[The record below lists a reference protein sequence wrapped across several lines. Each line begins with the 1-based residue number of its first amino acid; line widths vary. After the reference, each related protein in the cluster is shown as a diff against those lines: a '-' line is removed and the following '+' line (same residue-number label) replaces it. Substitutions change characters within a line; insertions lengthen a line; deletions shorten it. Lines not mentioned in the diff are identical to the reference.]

1 MSSKAF
7 QFSIRRLVL
16 VDSAGFCYVE
26 LPVDAHGVLLGSGNL
41 GKSSLLNSLRL
52 FLLPESNF
60 RNSRRKF
67 AFRNASAGSH
77 YSNEESYQHYFPGQ
91 YSFLIMEVENPMGVH
106 CQILYRDKA
115 SELSFGRI
123 FVPVPYSELRPLFW
137 DADSETDADGIG
149 RAVSGLSF
157 ARVSAAVKKLSGETV
172 FTSDTGKLRNML
184 YSSDLMSADA
194 VRYSVLPLADR
205 DERKVQSLRTLILL
219 LFEMKADDRAMA
231 EAVASIIEADKKF
244 ADDAFDFDIDQFL
257 QRHETLKKQHAHLTR
272 IDSQS
277 PRFQAL
283 SEAYR
288 RYGNMAGNQND
299 FAAFRD
305 GLGQALAQA
314 RDEHREA
321 NEARM
326 GHREAL
332 KQISARVS
340 ALNKSASELDG
351 EIRAHQRILADG
363 ESIQQK
369 GELLIARYAGMSLE
383 EIRDILK
390 EDLSESEAQLK
401 AFKSADQAVLQ
412 KQRLGEELT
421 RLDARIED
429 LAQRRKNR
437 QWQLHRQLDKCV
449 ADPLGAIDHRL
460 MLASPGQ
467 ALDEATLETL
477 RAFSAL
483 LEKQEDGYWWF
494 DTRFDHRPLSEQDLE
509 SEADRLKSER
519 HSIARRLDELDGES
533 RNALDLPRKIE
544 QLEKEI
550 AAVAGDL
557 TLLER
562 LPGSKSR
569 CTDAAEA
576 IRQAQEQRSELALQ
590 LEEEQEKQTIL
601 EEQLGRAESVVR
613 RLGERE
619 KELLLMNR
627 TLGSQLQR
635 FPHLKTATAESPMAP
650 SELSVTRLDEIV
662 QTLEQMSDLHHRIL
676 SGLRDFV
683 REGILDDASGSL
695 QQDSPDS
702 HAVHERFVALTE
714 VFAEVR
720 EQEEVLREQV
730 LAHNETVASYRHAL
744 KANYEH
750 IRRFENQLNSELDGV
765 TINDLV
771 EIRVDIH
778 THPKFRNLVEE
789 SEGIDPYS
797 DQLQSDAFYDRLR
810 VFVAEFFSEESQG
823 NRLTMDRVI
832 TGVAYRTRKQDARE
846 LDRKGQSTSTTAL
859 INLELVHRLLRRVL
873 YPGVGLS
880 FPMVLDELASVDVS
894 QVPALLARLKS
905 QGFNLFSAATHSASP
920 EVIYQVGRHMEVG
933 LMRTAHPYD
942 ARRTLVFWGGA
953 EGFSREG
960 EERPWL
966 DQEQSGLWDTVHE

>member
-1 MSSKAF
+1 MSSNAF

-26 LPVDAHGVLLGSGNL
+26 LPVDTHAVLLGTGNL

-60 RNSRRKF
+60 RNSRKKF

-137 DADSETDADGIG
+137 DGDGDADGIG

-157 ARVSAAVKKLSGETV
+157 ARVSAAVKKLSSETV

-231 EAVASIIEADKKF
+231 DAVASIIEADKKF

-257 QRHETLKKQHAHLTR
+257 LRHETLKQQHAHLTR
-272 IDSQS
+272 IDAQS

-288 RYGNMAGNQND
+288 RYGEMASSQSD

-305 GLGQALAQA
+305 GLGEALARA
-314 RDEHREA
+314 REEHQQA
-321 NEARM
+321 NETRM
-326 GHREAL
+326 GHKEAL
-332 KQISARVS
+332 KQITTQVT
-340 ALNKSASELDG
+340 ALGKSASELDG
-351 EIRAHQRILADG
+351 EIRAHQRMLTEA
-363 ESIQQK
+363 ESTQQK
-369 GELLIARYAGMSLE
+369 GELLIARYAGMSME
-383 EIRDILK
+383 EIRDILT
-390 EDLSESEAQLK
+390 EDLDESDAQLK

-412 KQRLGEELT
+412 KQRLTEELA
-421 RLDARIED
+421 RLDAQLED
-429 LAQRRKNR
+429 LAQRQKNR
-437 QWQLHRQLDKCV
+437 QWQLHRQLDRKV
-449 ADPLGAIDHRL
+449 AGPLEAIDNRL
-460 MLASPGQ
+460 VLASPGE
-467 ALDEATLETL
+467 ALDDSTLETL
-477 RAFSAL
+477 RAFTAL
-483 LEKQEDGYWWF
+483 LEKKDDGYWWF
-494 DTRFDHRPLSEQDLE
+494 DTRFDHRPLKELDLE
-509 SEADRLKSER
+509 GETDRLKTER
-519 HSIARRLDELDGES
+519 NSIARRLGDLDGES
-533 RNALDLPRKIE
+533 RNAQDLPRKIE

-550 AAVAGDL
+550 AALTGDL
-557 TLLER
+557 KLLER
-562 LPGSKSR
+562 LPGAKSR
-569 CTDAAEA
+569 LTDAAEA
-576 IRQAQEQRSELALQ
+576 IRLAEEQRAELALQ
-590 LEEEQEKQTIL
+590 QAAEQEKQGIA
-601 EEQLGRAESVVR
+601 EEQFAQSQAVVR

-619 KELLLMNR
+619 TELLQMNR
-627 TLGSQLQR
+627 TVGSQRKR
-635 FPHLKTATAESPMAP
+635 FPSLASATAETPLPAP
-650 SELSVTRLDEIV
+650 ELSVTRLDEIV
-662 QTLEQMSDLHHRIL
+662 LTLEQVADLRQRIL
-676 SGLRDFV
+676 GDLRDFV
-683 REGILDDASGSL
+683 REGILEDASGSL
-695 QQDSPDS
+695 QQDSPTS
-702 HAVHERFVALTE
+702 SAIRERFVALTE

-765 TINDLV
+765 AINDLV

-810 VFVAEFFSEESQG
+810 VFVAEFFNEESQG

-832 TGVAYRTRKQDARE
+832 TGVAYRTRKQDAKE

-873 YPGVGLS
+873 YNSVSLS

-960 EERPWL
+960 ESGAWL
-966 DQEQSGLWDTVHE
+966 DQEQSALWDTVHE